1 MHAYSRWDRPYRLK
15 GLTSHE
21 RVDIPGH
28 RAPADACA
36 TDRADGRPG
45 GRRTPGG
52 LESGGR
58 RVPAPGRVPASG
70 ATERGTTEQQHPDAA
85 GTAAAADRD
94 PTRELCGDAEA
105 DRQADRGGHPTCE

>member
-28 RAPADACA
+28 RAHVGAPADAGPA
-36 TDRADGRPG
+36 DRAHDRTDGC
-45 GRRTPGG
+45 
-52 LESGGR
+52 SGGR
-58 RVPAPGRVPASG
+58 RAVPA
-70 ATERGTTEQQHPDAA
+70 ERATTEQHPSAPRP
-85 GTAAAADRD
+85 AAAEPD

-105 DRQADRGGHPTCE
+105 DGQAHRGGHGTC